1 MRLCPTCERPRI
13 EGSRTCSGCGRPY
26 PVGLANLTDIAGLG
40 REKTAA
46 RTRFLPLRPAVV
58 VAVVIVLL
66 AGGGGV
72 AWLIGRPKPAPVLGS
87 TLTTT
92 APPAPPDTPAPS
104 GSPAPSSSPSSANS
118 GSGLVAVTD
127 AAAQDPQVQSVTAF
141 LDTYFAAIN
150 SHRYYAYKALFV
162 PQVQQGLTQ
171 AGFDSGYQGTVDSA
185 VRLVNIATA
194 ADGDTQAVLE
204 FTSHQTPNA
213 ANNEESCTNWSIS
226 LFLAQQGGGYLIDVA
241 PPDYHAASEPC

>member
-26 PVGLANLTDIAGLG
+26 PAGLANLTDIAGFSRG
-40 REKTAA
+40 RGAA
-46 RTRFLPLRPAVV
+46 RTPFRPAVL

-72 AWLIGRPKPAPVLGS
+72 AWLIGRHKPASVTGPAPA
-87 TLTTT
+87 TTALA
-92 APPAPPDTPAPS
+92 APPATPAPS
-104 GSPAPSSSPSSANS
+104 GSPAPSPSPSSADS
-118 GSGLVAVTD
+118 GPGLVTVASS
-127 AAAQDPQVQSVTAF
+127 AAQDPQAQSVAAF
-141 LDTYFAAIN
+141 LDSYFTAIN
-150 SHRYYAYKALFV
+150 SHRYDAYQALFV

-171 AGFDSGYQGTVDSA
+171 AGFDSGYDGTVDSA
-185 VRLVNIATA
+185 VQLVNISAA
-194 ADGDTQAVLE
+194 ADGDTQAMVE
-204 FTSHQTPNA
+204 FTSSQTPDA

-241 PPDYHAASEPC
+241 PPEYHAASEPC